1 MAPLL
6 LPYGKALV
14 EIAIA
19 SQGVLGRDG
28 EGEGDDGEDEEEE
41 QGEASVFPLSCQFLF
56 VLAGGE
62 LLSLLL
68 DVM

>member
-28 EGEGDDGEDEEEE
+28 EDAEGEGDEEEDQE
-41 QGEASVFPLSCQFLF
+41 EGEHHTSRFCLTTLF
-56 VLAGGE
+56 CL
-62 LLSLLL
+62 
-68 DVM
+68 